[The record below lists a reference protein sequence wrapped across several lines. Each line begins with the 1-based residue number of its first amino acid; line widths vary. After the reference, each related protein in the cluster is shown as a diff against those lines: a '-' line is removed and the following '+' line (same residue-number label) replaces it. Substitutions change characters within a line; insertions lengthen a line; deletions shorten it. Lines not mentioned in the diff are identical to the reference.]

1 MRPVIL
7 ATVVLLAVFGL
18 AGKSAAQTGE
28 VYVPPG
34 YGASDPAVDPVPPP
48 PGSLPL
54 GTPPPPGTG
63 PSTGFVVSGT
73 VSTYPS
79 TTYPSS
85 MPVVATPTPHMETRT
100 RQTSIRALW
109 IPGLIALPASW
120 LLTWSISSTALPL
133 YGDAIEYSFI
143 PVIGPWLMLTQ
154 PLNGYE
160 GFAVTMGLIQDAA
173 AIMLILGL
181 VLREEVQDQVWVMA
195 DLGEGRRLTFDG
207 MVGPGSGSMSATLTF

>member
-7 ATVVLLAVFGL
+7 ATLVLFGVFGL
-18 AGKSAAQTGE
+18 AGRGAAQTGE

-34 YGASDPAVDPVPPP
+34 YGAGDPAAPVP
-48 PGSLPL
+48 
-54 GTPPPPGTG
+54 TVTT
-63 PSTGFVVSGT
+63 PSTGYVVSGT
-73 VSTYPS
+73 LSTYPS
-79 TTYPSS
+79 TSPTL
-85 MPVVATPTPHMETRT
+85 VTPTPHMETRT

-181 VLREEVQDQVWVMA
+181 VLREEVEDQVWVMA
-195 DLGEGRRLTFDG
+195 DLGDDRRLTFDA